1 MHSVMLLG
9 CCKIS
14 EDYKNTLAIF
24 ICLYL
29 LSDPLDIIKYW
40 NMDAVL
46 TGQLRAESAMLI
58 LALAGQHTL

>member
-1 MHSVMLLG
+1 MS
-9 CCKIS
+9 CCLAAVRVS

-40 NMDAVL
+40 NMYPVL
-46 TGQLRAESAMLI
+46 KGQPRAQSAILI
-58 LALAGQHTL
+58 LALAGQHTQ